1 MHKTQTRYPKGQN
14 GRLTTTELT
23 SSLPPSSS
31 PAAFIQIRILVF
43 LQRGCHLVSCLGTVM
58 DAVELAKVVKVA
70 CVKNGIYWK
79 DQKDDINGVTIP
91 GLHSGNRAC
100 FEDSHAILP

>member
-1 MHKTQTRYPKGQN
+1 
-14 GRLTTTELT
+14 
-23 SSLPPSSS
+23 
-31 PAAFIQIRILVF
+31 
-43 LQRGCHLVSCLGTVM
+43 M